1 MEKIIITFPN
11 GTKKEYPKGIKLA
24 AIIGDVKKDYPHDI
38 ISARFKNQLIS
49 YDDAL
54 MKSGTIDFYDIA
66 TSQGNKIYERGLIF
80 LFEVCCL
87 KVLGKDT
94 KIKIRHPIDKGIY
107 CEIDKKITPSQVED
121 IKKLMKE
128 KVSSNLSFEQ
138 LETSRI
144 EAIEYFKKLKRDDKV
159 KTLSYTI
166 SNFVKLYKLDG
177 IYNYIIGDLP
187 HDTGILK
194 YFDLTLLEGKGIV
207 LRFPFTYNNGKIK
220 KYVYHEKYVNSL
232 DEYAE
237 WGRLLNINNIGELNE
252 EVIKQGAGEIIN
264 LSETIQ
270 DYKLMSIAKEISQ
283 NKDKIKVVLLSG
295 PSSSGK
301 TTTSKK
307 LALYLKTLGLKPHP
321 LSLDDYFLER
331 DDTPIGEDGK
341 PDYEGLRAIDIKLF
355 NKQLKKLFDGHE
367 VITPTYDFLTGK
379 KVFNKPLKLLEN
391 DILIVEGL
399 HALNEEISKEIPK
412 TNKYKIYISPLIFL
426 NIDDDNRISL
436 TDVRL
441 LRRMVRDYYTR
452 GHSPSKTL
460 ASWADVR
467 RGEEKYVFPYQ
478 DEADVIFNSFLVYEL
493 GVLKTFVEP
502 LLYSVSPK
510 DSEYHTAIRLLEV
523 LKLLLPLPSVDVP
536 KTSILR
542 EFIGD
547 SYFEK

>member
-283 NKDKIKVVLLSG
+283 NKEKIKVVLLSG

-331 DDTPIGEDGK
+331 DDTPIGKDGK

>member
-283 NKDKIKVVLLSG
+283 NKEKIKVVLLSG

-331 DDTPIGEDGK
+331 DDTPIGKDGK

-355 NKQLKKLFDGHE
+355 NNQLKKLFDGHE